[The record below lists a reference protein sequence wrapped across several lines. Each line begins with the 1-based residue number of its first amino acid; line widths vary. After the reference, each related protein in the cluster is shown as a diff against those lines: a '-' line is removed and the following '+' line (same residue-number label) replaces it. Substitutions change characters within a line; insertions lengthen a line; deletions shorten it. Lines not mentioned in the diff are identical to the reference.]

1 MDKKRKK
8 IEKKQQKINVLIII
22 GITFFIISIFST
34 IFALININNSNIISG
49 VKIENIDMSGLTAE
63 EARSKLELIYKEKQ
77 EKDIMLKYEEYETN
91 INSELLDI
99 NYNIEEAVRE
109 AISFGKEKNIF
120 ANNYDILFALFG
132 FKNIKVNME
141 INEEETKK
149 TIEDIGT
156 KLPGAVIEPEY
167 IIENDNLIIT
177 KGKEGKQI
185 NIDEMVGLIQNEIY
199 NLNFNNNPPIEIQT
213 ITTYPSKVN
222 LEAIHQE
229 IYKEAKD
236 AYYTQNPYKVHPS
249 ENGLDFKVSMEEAQ
263 NLLANAQDTCTIPL
277 KVTYPKISTNMVGS
291 EAFPNLLSTFSTN
304 YNANQTNR
312 TTNLRLAA
320 NKINGTVLMPG
331 QTFSYNKVVG
341 NRTTAAGYKEAGTYV
356 NGQIVDGVG
365 GGICQITTTLYNAVL
380 YANLDIVQRT
390 NHQFIPSYSTA
401 SRDATVVYGAID
413 FQFKNNREYPIKIY
427 CSVSGGIA
435 KCNIFGVKTANDY
448 VVQLTSRITS
458 TTSNAI
464 YSEAYKILKK
474 NGTVVSTTLLSKDK
488 YLRH

>member
-63 EARSKLELIYKEKQ
+63 EARSKLELLYKEKQ
-77 EKDIMLKYEEYETN
+77 EKDIMLKYKEYETN
-91 INSELLDI
+91 INSELLDT

-156 KLPGAVIEPEY
+156 KLPGSVIEPEY

-185 NIDEMVGLIQNEIY
+185 SIDEMVGLIQNEIY
-199 NLNFNNNPPIEIQT
+199 NLNFNNTPIEIQT
-213 ITTYPSKVN
+213 ITTYPSEVN

-427 CSVSGGIA
+427 CSVSGGVA

-448 VVQLTSRITS
+448 EVQLTSRITS

>member
-63 EARSKLELIYKEKQ
+63 EARSKLELLYKEKQ
-77 EKDIMLKYEEYETN
+77 EKDIMLKYKEYETN
-91 INSELLDI
+91 INSELLDT

-156 KLPGAVIEPEY
+156 KLPGSVIEPEY

-199 NLNFNNNPPIEIQT
+199 NLNFNNTPIEIQT
-213 ITTYPSKVN
+213 ITTYPSEVN

-229 IYKEAKD
+229 IYKEAKN

-249 ENGLDFKVSMEEAQ
+249 ENGLDFKISMEEAQ

-427 CSVSGGIA
+427 CSVSGGVA

-448 VVQLTSRITS
+448 EVQLTSRITS